1 MDSIKHGRRG
11 RQEKEKPDLERGV
24 VVALDIS
31 KDAIHYGLFRRDG
44 GSPIRRVGQDLA
56 GFQRLEADLR
66 RLQQLDLQV
75 WVTYEPTGCYSQC
88 VLEWLSEQNWRVV
101 GVNPFHVHRTKELSD
116 NSPTKSDWK
125 DPRVIAELVW
135 AGHWF
140 QPKRLQGEYA
150 QLRVASR
157 EWESLRTSSTRMRNE
172 FQAELRVWFPEL
184 CALFRCPLAKSVR
197 GIVRAYRSVR
207 EVAAGSRPGRRL
219 RRVLQRA
226 TRGRC
231 GYRAEA
237 VLARARGS
245 VAPTSGQGARQ
256 RRLVRLLDRLELVER
271 QQAQL
276 KAEME
281 EQLAR
286 LPEAQ
291 WLLSVPQVGTITVA
305 GLLGECGSLADFR
318 YRAKAVEKFVGLNL
332 CAQSS
337 GTHEG
342 EAHISK
348 RGRGAARYLLC
359 QAGIRLAKRGS
370 LYHAEAEALRAR
382 LDQRSKEAKKRT
394 GEIRVALARK
404 LLALFCALVREQRG
418 YEERSATGAGAE
430 GGLVIHRGAP
440 QKAA

>member
-1 MDSIKHGRRG
+1 MDSIKHRRRG

-31 KDAIHYGLFRRDG
+31 KDAIHYGMFRREG
-44 GSPIRRVGQDLA
+44 GRPIRRMSQDLA
-56 GFQRLEADLR
+56 GFQQLEADLQ
-66 RLQQLDLQV
+66 RLQQLGLQV
-75 WVTYEPTGCYSQC
+75 WVGYEPTGCYSQC
-88 VLEWLSEQNWRVV
+88 ILEWLSERGRRVV

-116 NSPTKSDWK
+116 NSPTKSDRK

-157 EWESLRTSSTRMRNE
+157 EWESLRTSSTRVRNE

-184 CALFRCPLAKSVR
+184 GAAFRSPLAKSVR
-197 GIVRAYRSVR
+197 GIVRAYQSVR
-207 EVAAGSRPGRRL
+207 EVAAGRRPGRRL
-219 RRVLQRA
+219 RKVLQKA
-226 TRGRC
+226 THGRC
-231 GYRAEA
+231 GHRAGALLEA
-237 VLARARGS
+237 ARAS
-245 VAPTSGQGARQ
+245 VAPSLGQGARQ
-256 RRLVRLLDRLELVER
+256 RRLVRLLEQLELVER

-281 EQLAR
+281 AHLAQ

-291 WLLSVPQVGTITVA
+291 WLRSVPQVGTITVA
-305 GLLGECGSLADFR
+305 GLLGECGSLADFDCR
-318 YRAKAVEKFVGLNL
+318 VEAVEKFVGLNL
-332 CAQSS
+332 CSQSS
-337 GTHEG
+337 GKYEG

-348 RGRGAARYLLC
+348 RGRAAARYLLC
-359 QAGIRLAKRGS
+359 QAGIRQAKRGG
-370 LYHAEAEALRAR
+370 LYQAEAEALRAR

-394 GEIRVALARK
+394 GQIRVALARK
-404 LLALFCALVREQRG
+404 LLTLLCALVREGRCYQ
-418 YEERSATGAGAE
+418 ERSATGAGAE